1 MKTVQELKQGE
12 KHSSV
17 RGFSLIELIVVLA
30 IIAASVALIL
40 SRQSR
45 ATESTKASDM
55 VQSITY
61 LVSKV
66 QNFYAST
73 GSYAGLNPKVVG
85 QMSLVNQP
93 LKWDGA
99 SSILDAWNNPLGVV
113 GNQPGASPT
122 FAITIGGSVNPLNNE
137 SCTAMATAL
146 ASAADVVVVG
156 STGMNVSSGLVPASG
171 NVYKSS
177 SGTLDLTQLA
187 TGCSSSNPVIAL
199 QLH

>member
-1 MKTVQELKQGE
+1 MNTVQVSMQSE
-12 KHSSV
+12 KYTNA

-45 ATESTKASDM
+45 ATESSKASDM

-61 LVSKV
+61 LASKV
-66 QNFYAST
+66 QNFYASS

-93 LKWDGA
+93 LKWDGS
-99 SSILDAWNNPLGVV
+99 SSILDAWNNPLGVS
-113 GNQPGASPT
+113 GNQTGASPT

-156 STGMNVSSGLVPASG
+156 STSINVTAGLVPVSG

-177 SGTLDLTQLA
+177 AGSLDLTQLA
-187 TGCSSSNPVIAL
+187 TGCSSGNPVIAL